1 MQGSRGFIHRE
12 ARRPI
17 SPLDSRPASSR
28 MQTAARHLSMMTG
41 DETDWPFVTRSTA
54 ALSLSPSLLPR
65 SLVADSFVHTRCREE
80 GNSSKL
86 QGSTR
91 LPILDSAACDAS
103 TGAAALD
110 QSCPRLVEPRLL
122 MSLPSN

>member
-54 ALSLSPSLLPR
+54 ALSLPPSSLSLSSPSPSCIHAVAR
-65 SLVADSFVHTRCREE
+65 REIRPNCRAARGSL
-80 GNSSKL
+80 SSTP
-86 QGSTR
+86 QPVTQA
-91 LPILDSAACDAS
+91 P
-103 TGAAALD
+103 
-110 QSCPRLVEPRLL
+110 EPRHLIRAVL
-122 MSLPSN
+122 VSSSLDF